1 MGLDIRLPI
10 GGMFALVGLLLAVYG
25 ISTTGDAQMY
35 ARSLLININLW
46 WGVVM
51 LIFGLLMLFFGRR
64 GAAAAAAQ
72 GVHPAEESEEGRA
85 TEKREHRL
93 GIEKE
98 D

>member
-10 GGMFALVGLLLAVYG
+10 GGMFALVGLLLTVYG
-25 ISTTGDAQMY
+25 ISTTSDAQMY

-46 WGVVM
+46 WGIVM

-64 GAAAAAAQ
+64 SAVAQ
-72 GVHPAEESEEGRA
+72 GVHPTGESREGRA

-93 GIEKE
+93 GLEKK

>member
-10 GGMFALVGLLLAVYG
+10 GGMFALVGLLLSVYG
-25 ISTTGDAQMY
+25 ILTTSDAQMY
-35 ARSLLININLW
+35 TRSLLININLW
-46 WGVVM
+46 WGIVM
-51 LIFGLLMLFFGRR
+51 LIFGLLMLFFGWRS
-64 GAAAAAAQ
+64 AAAQ
-72 GVHPAEESEEGRA
+72 GVHPAMESEEGRA